1 MVAHAPGSAAHICGI
16 HFENLTGT
24 QFQLV
29 FYRGGGPAYQDLVA
43 GHVDL
48 MCAEASATLPLLS
61 VGRSR
66 CQYWADCIT
75 NISERKLSTR
85 TGGSLG
91 HNQSVLIARQSKR
104 PHREVRLSGRR

>member
-1 MVAHAPGSAAHICGI
+1 VFRRRTALEVTAQVAHAPGSAAHTCGI

-29 FYRGGGPAYQDLVA
+29 FYRGDGPAYQDLVA

-85 TGGSLG
+85 R
-91 HNQSVLIARQSKR
+91 HDQSVLIAR
-104 PHREVRLSGRR
+104 